1 MGDRAK
7 FLRGHSA
14 TGHPGLLLAS
24 LLLFI
29 FLHPLVAG
37 QTWTETAMEGIL
49 TLIVLASVWAV
60 HGDRR
65 LLLGLCVLGVP
76 GLVLHWATR
85 LAGLPSWAANVAAL
99 LIAAF
104 LLATVFSMVV
114 FLFRA
119 REVTATTLIRA
130 VSAYLL
136 LGIAFTPIYRTIQRI
151 TIEAFT
157 VGGTTASG
165 ELPAAFGRTE
175 ALYFS
180 FATLTTLGYGDIT
193 PMAPM
198 ARMVAAIEASMGP
211 MYVAIVIARLVA
223 LYVRRSDQQPA

>member
-1 MGDRAK
+1 MSDAGNS
-7 FLRGHSA
+7 LRERSGA
-14 TGHPGLLLAS
+14 GQPGLLLAS
-24 LLLFI
+24 LVLFI
-29 FLHPLVAG
+29 FLHPFAAG
-37 QTWTETAMEGIL
+37 QTWVETAMEGVF
-49 TLIVLASVWAV
+49 TLVILASAWAV

-76 GLVLHWATR
+76 GLALHWATW
-85 LAGLPSWAANVAAL
+85 LAGLPSWAANTAAL
-99 LIAAF
+99 LVAAF

-119 REVTATTLIRA
+119 RSVTATTLIRA
-130 VSAYLL
+130 MSAYLL
-136 LGIAFTPIYRTIQRI
+136 LGIAFAPIYRTIQRVSV
-151 TIEAFT
+151 EAFT
-157 VGGTTASG
+157 VSGALASG
-165 ELPAAFGRTE
+165 GPPAALGRTE

-198 ARMVAAIEASMGP
+198 ARMVAAVEASMGP

-223 LYVRRSDQQPA
+223 LYVRHSDQRPA